1 MANFGDLV
9 WACPIC
15 LSLSLPLPFSFPLVP
30 LLFSLS
36 LYVSSSAFIPPFSIL
51 SYYSYRFFIFLV
63 CFMFLSHVFCI
74 SCSSK
79 KSNYL
84 VIMLLTGSLIF
95 LPFNLAD

>member
-36 LYVSSSAFIPPFSIL
+36 LYVSSSTFIPPFFIL
-51 SYYSYRFFIFLV
+51 SHYSYRFFHIPRLFYVSVSRVLY
-63 CFMFLSHVFCI
+63 FMFIEKV
-74 SCSSK
+74 
-79 KSNYL
+79 
-84 VIMLLTGSLIF
+84 
-95 LPFNLAD
+95 